1 MLENMK
7 TTSIHERTML
17 TEEKY
22 YVLTAEAAIDLTRT
36 DVIIDGKVRARTYD
50 ALSSKN
56 ILFLSPSHS
65 RDDAYLIMN
74 THAGNMSDP
83 VKRLMMWRD
92 ELMETRKH
100 NLVREDKKSKRMR
113 FLNKSHGK
121 QIEESKFPEDVL
133 IVNMGADRAKNLQ
146 RNDLDLLRR
155 AHHAGIFETKDF
167 KKKFNQ
173 MLDDRHNSNA
183 VTIKSDAESVMSDL
197 DSMCF
202 DSMSEHNLTDAG
214 NASSCLP
221 KDSYEDK
228 DEIDWLQ
235 EYAQLNH
242 QYE

>member
-1 MLENMK
+1 MLEDMK

-36 DVIIDGKVRARTYD
+36 DVIIDGKVKSRTYD

-74 THAGNMSDP
+74 ARAGNMSDP
-83 VKRLMMWRD
+83 AKRLMVWRD
-92 ELMETRKH
+92 ELMKTRKH
-100 NLVREDKKSKRMR
+100 NVLAHEDKKNRRIR

-133 IVNMGADRAKNLQ
+133 IVNMGVDRAKNLQ

-183 VTIKSDAESVMSDL
+183 VTIKSDAESVMSEL
-197 DSMCF
+197 
-202 DSMSEHNLTDAG
+202 DSMSEYNLTDAG

-228 DEIDWLQ
+228 EEIAWLQ

-242 QYE
+242 QYK